1 MATIAVEIARGS
13 DGGGMRGVAKVI
25 PKALGSLI
33 RNPVVMSLAAGLS
46 WSLAG
51 LPFPDLLDRF
61 LDLLGRGAVP
71 CALFALGA
79 TMTGYRIAGDLK
91 DSAAIVVL
99 KLGLHPLIVWLV
111 ATQIFALSP
120 LHTAV
125 ATIVAALPVGVNV
138 FILARAYD
146 TYVRRSASAVLIST
160 ALCVLT
166 TGLVLARFATSG

>member
-1 MATIAVEIARGS
+1 AAIMLIIAFHSTILIPMATVAVEVARGS
-13 DGGGMRGVAKVI
+13 KGGGTRGLAAI
-25 PKALGSLI
+25 LPKTFGSLI
-33 RNPVVMSLAAGLS
+33 RNPVVVALAAGLV
-46 WSLAG
+46 WSLSG
-51 LPFPDLLDRF
+51 QPLPDLLDRF

-91 DSAAIVVL
+91 DSAAIVAL

-125 ATIVAALPVGVNV
+125 ATIVA
-138 FILARAYD
+138 
-146 TYVRRSASAVLIST
+146 S
-160 ALCVLT
+160 
-166 TGLVLARFATSG
+166 